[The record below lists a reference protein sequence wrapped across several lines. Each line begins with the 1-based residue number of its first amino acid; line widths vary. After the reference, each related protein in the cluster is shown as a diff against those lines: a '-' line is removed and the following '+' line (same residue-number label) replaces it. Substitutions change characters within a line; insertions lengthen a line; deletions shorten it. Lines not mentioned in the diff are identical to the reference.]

1 MKRLYRIMIA
11 ALVLAATL
19 LPAYAWGAEPPAGQK
34 AQSEKGKIS
43 IHYSDDGAAL
53 ENVTFSV
60 YPVAGFNAANELE
73 LTDYFSACQSE
84 INLHDAEEWK
94 ELAKTLEGYV
104 QRDKVEP
111 AFNDQTDA
119 RGEVNF
125 DNLETGLYLI
135 CGESA
140 VINGKK
146 YTPLP
151 CLICLPYLDDDGTVQ
166 YSAVLKPKKDIQ
178 DPTNPTEPTTV
189 TPPGPKTPGSKLPQT
204 GMLQWPVPVASALG
218 LIVFLTGVILS
229 FKTDKKSKKIA
240 GTVFICVGVAAIAA
254 AATLF
259 IYNKNIEYKAA
270 DDARE
275 LLEEF
280 REQQGE
286 KSVSPGDSYAVN
298 PWAEMPVEVVD
309 GCACVGALNIPA
321 LQLELPVL
329 NEWSYDNLK
338 KAPCRWFGTAYRG
351 NMVIAAH
358 NYKTHFGK
366 IQSLEKGDEIIFSDV
381 EGNEFRYQVSM
392 IEILSPY
399 SVDAMKDDKWDL
411 TLFTCTYGGEYRV
424 TVRCLRESI

>member
-1 MKRLYRIMIA
+1 MIA

-151 CLICLPYLDDDGTVQ
+151 YLICLPYLDDDGTVQ
-166 YSAVLKPKKDIQ
+166 YSAV
-178 DPTNPTEPTTV
+178 
-189 TPPGPKTPGSKLPQT
+189 
-204 GMLQWPVPVASALG
+204 
-218 LIVFLTGVILS
+218 
-229 FKTDKKSKKIA
+229 
-240 GTVFICVGVAAIAA
+240 
-254 AATLF
+254 
-259 IYNKNIEYKAA
+259 
-270 DDARE
+270 
-275 LLEEF
+275 
-280 REQQGE
+280 
-286 KSVSPGDSYAVN
+286 
-298 PWAEMPVEVVD
+298 
-309 GCACVGALNIPA
+309 
-321 LQLELPVL
+321 
-329 NEWSYDNLK
+329 
-338 KAPCRWFGTAYRG
+338 
-351 NMVIAAH
+351 
-358 NYKTHFGK
+358 
-366 IQSLEKGDEIIFSDV
+366 
-381 EGNEFRYQVSM
+381 
-392 IEILSPY
+392 
-399 SVDAMKDDKWDL
+399 
-411 TLFTCTYGGEYRV
+411 
-424 TVRCLRESI
+424 